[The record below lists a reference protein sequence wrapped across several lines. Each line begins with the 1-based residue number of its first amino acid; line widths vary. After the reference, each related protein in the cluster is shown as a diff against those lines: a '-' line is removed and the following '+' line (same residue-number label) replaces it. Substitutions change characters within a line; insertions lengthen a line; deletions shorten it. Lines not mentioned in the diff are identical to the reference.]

1 MAIFIPIYPVF
12 GAVLYDGSHRGVLNP
27 DINQATII
35 TSVDDNSDD
44 NADISSESPIT
55 TKRQTIITYWVKP
68 GDTLSSIAA
77 EFQLTLDT
85 IRWSNRLT
93 SDTLKP
99 DQQLLISP
107 DNGLIYTAR
116 TGDTLSS
123 IAQKYQIPLS
133 KIQTQNNIGDILSV
147 GEQVFLPGAQQPKDI
162 PAPIKK
168 PGNTNTSVG
177 KFVLKVVNPK

>member
-12 GAVLYDGSHRGVLNP
+12 GAVLYDGSNRNILNP

-35 TSVDDNSDD
+35 TSIDNKNGDNSY
-44 NADISSESPIT
+44 ITSEGTVAS
-55 TKRQTIITYWVKP
+55 KRQTIITYWVKP

-85 IRWSNRLT
+85 IRWSNKLT

-147 GEQVFLPGAQQPKDI
+147 GEQIFLPGAEQPKDI

-168 PGNTNTSVG
+168 PGNTNTSVE